1 MEGLFSDYEA
11 IRKSG
16 LFDPE
21 HYATA
26 YPDVAERNVDPLVH
40 YLEEGAREGRDP
52 HPDFDTA
59 FYLEQC
65 RARGEEPANPLLH
78 YLLIGAARGFQI
90 KRDGKSP
97 EVTDAPGIAAKPQIL
112 VAVESL
118 GVAGTAE
125 GRSRLSINGWAL
137 AAAPISEITA
147 AIGGVVVGRATYGLP
162 RPDIG
167 RLYPGRDHAG
177 HSGFMLSF
185 DLPSTAGGTIE
196 PLLTVSTEDGEIG
209 RRPLRVDI
217 PPQQVEIPAVDPR
230 DGEPAETAVFD
241 RPPMELF
248 IDEAVVAPDGL
259 LRVEGWVVCLVQIE
273 TVEVFVAGERIGQAE
288 FGRVREDVEHVRP
301 DYPNARFSGF
311 KLVSDIGR
319 LGAGDKTITVRALAR
334 TGILREERAVVEVPK
349 LRRSRRAVVD
359 EGFHHHCDEIA
370 LTTAGHLV
378 VKGWAVSGA
387 PIVALEVLL
396 DGDTAG
402 QAELGIE
409 RADVGNLFP
418 RLPHARQSGFGF
430 TRQTRKTLHGEHLI
444 GLQLPN
450 LSRRPWVYNVF
461 N

>member
-1 MEGLFSDYEA
+1 MEALFSDYEA
-11 IRKSG
+11 VRKSG

-90 KRDGKSP
+90 KRDGKAP
-97 EVTDAPGIAAKPQIL
+97 AAADAPGIAAKPQIL

-167 RLYPGRDHAG
+167 RLYPGRDHAS

-196 PLLTVSTEDGEIG
+196 PLLSVSTEDGEIG

-230 DGEPAETAVFD
+230 NGEPAETAVFD

-259 LRVEGWVVCLVQIE
+259 LRLEGWVVCLVQIE
-273 TVEVFVAGERIGQAE
+273 AVEVFIDGERIGEAE
-288 FGRVREDVEHVRP
+288 FGRVREDVEQVRP

-319 LGAGDKTITVRALAR
+319 LGPG
-334 TGILREERAVVEVPK
+334 
-349 LRRSRRAVVD
+349 RR
-359 EGFHHHCDEIA
+359 
-370 LTTAGHLV
+370 
-378 VKGWAVSGA
+378 
-387 PIVALEVLL
+387 VA
-396 DGDTAG
+396 
-402 QAELGIE
+402 Q
-409 RADVGNLFP
+409 
-418 RLPHARQSGFGF
+418 
-430 TRQTRKTLHGEHLI
+430 
-444 GLQLPN
+444 
-450 LSRRPWVYNVF
+450 
-461 N
+461 

>member
-40 YLEEGAREGRDP
+40 YLEEGARERRDP

-65 RARGEEPANPLLH
+65 RARGEEPANALLH
-78 YLLIGAARGFQI
+78 YLLIGAARGFRI
-90 KRDGKSP
+90 KRDSKTP
-97 EVTDAPGIAAKPQIL
+97 AVTDAPGIAAKPQIL

-118 GVAGTAE
+118 GIAGTAE

-196 PLLTVSTEDGEIG
+196 PLLSVSTEDGEIG

-230 DGEPAETAVFD
+230 DGEPADTAVFD

-248 IDEAVVAPDGL
+248 IDEAVVGRDGL

-273 TVEVFVAGERIGQAE
+273 TVEVFVEGERIGEAE
-288 FGRVREDVEHVRP
+288 FGRVREDVERASPPRLSERTFFRLQAGQRHRATRRGTQ
-301 DYPNARFSGF
+301 DDHGSGRGADRDFAR
-311 KLVSDIGR
+311 
-319 LGAGDKTITVRALAR
+319 GAGGPRGAKAR
-334 TGILREERAVVEVPK
+334 PQPA
-349 LRRSRRAVVD
+349 RR
-359 EGFHHHCDEIA
+359 G
-370 LTTAGHLV
+370 G
-378 VKGWAVSGA
+378 
-387 PIVALEVLL
+387 
-396 DGDTAG
+396 
-402 QAELGIE
+402 
-409 RADVGNLFP
+409 
-418 RLPHARQSGFGF
+418 
-430 TRQTRKTLHGEHLI
+430 
-444 GLQLPN
+444 
-450 LSRRPWVYNVF
+450 
-461 N
+461 

>member
-78 YLLIGAARGFQI
+78 YLLIGAARGT
-90 KRDGKSP
+90 S
-97 EVTDAPGIAAKPQIL
+97 
-112 VAVESL
+112 
-118 GVAGTAE
+118 
-125 GRSRLSINGWAL
+125 
-137 AAAPISEITA
+137 
-147 AIGGVVVGRATYGLP
+147 
-162 RPDIG
+162 
-167 RLYPGRDHAG
+167 
-177 HSGFMLSF
+177 
-185 DLPSTAGGTIE
+185 E

-273 TVEVFVAGERIGQAE
+273 TVEVFVAGERI
-288 FGRVREDVEHVRP
+288 
-301 DYPNARFSGF
+301 
-311 KLVSDIGR
+311 
-319 LGAGDKTITVRALAR
+319 
-334 TGILREERAVVEVPK
+334 
-349 LRRSRRAVVD
+349 
-359 EGFHHHCDEIA
+359 
-370 LTTAGHLV
+370 
-378 VKGWAVSGA
+378 
-387 PIVALEVLL
+387 
-396 DGDTAG
+396 
-402 QAELGIE
+402 
-409 RADVGNLFP
+409 
-418 RLPHARQSGFGF
+418 
-430 TRQTRKTLHGEHLI
+430 
-444 GLQLPN
+444 
-450 LSRRPWVYNVF
+450 
-461 N
+461 